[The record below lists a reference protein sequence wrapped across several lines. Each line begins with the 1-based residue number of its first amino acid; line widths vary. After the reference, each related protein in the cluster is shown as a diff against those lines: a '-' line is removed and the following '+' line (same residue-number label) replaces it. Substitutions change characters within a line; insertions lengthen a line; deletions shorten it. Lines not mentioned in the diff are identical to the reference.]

1 MLGRAIGSHK
11 RARPAH
17 YTRTPALH
25 HRLVYKVQQ
34 LGRSS
39 LVPHA
44 AKKADVSQP
53 NSAKEAVETGLKVFS
68 EEKNYVEA
76 IRLFNA
82 AMQLKPS
89 SEEAAAALF
98 NLGCAYAKQRKWKE
112 ACAALKQ
119 AIDDHNL
126 KLSVAVQV
134 SFLSHIGWLLQQHL
148 NIFQQRGQQ

>member
-1 MLGRAIGSHK
+1 MAGHCWEPRKMLGSTSGLYK

-17 YTRTPALH
+17 LRGSTHVHFGSVLRIQ
-25 HRLVYKVQQ
+25 RLS
-34 LGRSS
+34 RSS
-39 LVPHA
+39 LVPLA
-44 AKKADVSQP
+44 AKKTDVFQP
-53 NSAKEAVETGLKVFS
+53 NSAKEAVETGLKVFA
-68 EEKNYVEA
+68 EEKNYAEA

-112 ACAALKQ
+112 ACDALKE

-126 KLSVAVQV
+126 KLSVAVKV
-134 SFLSHIGWLLQQHL
+134 SPSITAG
-148 NIFQQRGQQ
+148 